1 MPLIETEGL
10 ILKTYNLAEADK
22 IVLLLTREHGIVRGV
37 AKGAK
42 RLKSRFGSSLEPFT
56 VVRAT
61 YFQKETLELV
71 SIQKLDLIG
80 SYFSVASDPD
90 FLQKFSYLVEILIES
105 LPPQDP
111 NETLYRMTRAC
122 LDAAAALP
130 DRLDAIG
137 FYFEVWLLRLTGY
150 LPQWTACTLCGRDF
164 RENETAGLGIDQKLV
179 CGTCRRLSSMVAI
192 GPQQRI
198 VLASALRLSPTEFA
212 EREHSVSLRD
222 LSDVFKRTISQSL
235 GRPVSE
241 SRPLSL
247 ESKAR

>member
-90 FLQKFSYLVEILIES
+90 FLQKFSYLIEILVDS

-111 NETLYRMTRAC
+111 NEMLYRMTRAC
-122 LDAAAALP
+122 LDAAAQMP

-137 FYFEVWLLRLTGY
+137 FYFEIWLLRLTGY
-150 LPQWTACTLCGRDF
+150 LPQWRSCTLCAREFG
-164 RENETAGLGIDQKLV
+164 ENEIAGLGVDQKLV
-179 CGTCRRLSSMVAI
+179 CGNCRRLSSMIAI
-192 GPQQRI
+192 GPQERATL
-198 VLASALRLSPTEFA
+198 VYALKQTPTDFA
-212 EREHSVSLRD
+212 EREHRVSVRD
-222 LSDVFKRTISQSL
+222 LSEILKRTISQSL
-235 GRPVSE
+235 GRPVTE
-241 SRPLSL
+241 SRPLAA
-247 ESKAR
+247 EFKGQ

>member
-80 SYFSVASDPD
+80 SYFAVASDPD
-90 FLQKFSYLVEILIES
+90 FLQKFSYLTEILVDS

-122 LDAAAALP
+122 LEAAAKLP
-130 DRLDAIG
+130 ERLDAIG

-150 LPQWTACTLCGRDF
+150 LPQWTSCTLCDRELN
-164 RENETAGLGIDQKLV
+164 ENESAGLGVDQKLI
-179 CGTCRRLSSMVAI
+179 CGNCRRLSSMVAI
-192 GPQQRI
+192 GPRERAT
-198 VLASALRLSPTEFA
+198 LANALKLAPTEFA
-212 EREHSVSLRD
+212 ELEHGASLRD

-235 GRPVSE
+235 GRPVTE
-241 SRPLSL
+241 SRPLAV
-247 ESKAR
+247 ESRAR